1 MTAEADL
8 VPVQIFDKAVFLQL
22 IQYREVNKTAWIGAF
37 GAGVSPCL
45 QGWLGPLQTE
55 EGGFKTRPYI
65 SEFIFVFSAFF
76 AANLPKPILPLNG
89 LFGELVLLYNPYS
102 ALALSPTIFFA
113 SAGVRRGSALRLWI
127 AINSVA
133 LSAWA

>member
-1 MTAEADL
+1 MTAEANL
-8 VPVQIFDKAVFLQL
+8 VLVQNFDKAFFLQL

-37 GAGVSPCL
+37 GAGKFLHAFEKGSDR
-45 QGWLGPLQTE
+45 
-55 EGGFKTRPYI
+55 GFKTRPYI
-65 SEFIFVFSAFF
+65 SDSFFVFSAFF
-76 AANLPKPILPLNG
+76 AANLPKPILPLYG